1 MESKGTLQLAILEM
15 LAACTFHCISHTTFK
30 YGDYP
35 MFQVLFVRGAF
46 TIIVVFFISPLS
58 DLYKKSKIQKIIL
71 S

>member
-1 MESKGTLQLAILEM
+1 
-15 LAACTFHCISHTTFK
+15 
-30 YGDYP
+30 